1 MNDQTETAAGTPPD
15 KDARTWGMLCHL
27 MALSGYI
34 IPLGNLLGPIIIWAI
49 KKDDAPFINDQGKE
63 AINFQITVTI
73 MAVIAIILSLIAIG
87 FLLLAALMLYN
98 VVMVVVAAIKS
109 YDGESYRY
117 PFTIRLLK

>member
-1 MNDQTETAAGTPPD
+1 MNDQTETTAGTRPD

-27 MALSGYI
+27 MALSGCI

-87 FLLLAALMLYN
+87 FLLLVALMLYS

>member
-1 MNDQTETAAGTPPD
+1 MNDQTETTAGNPPD

-27 MALSGYI
+27 MALSGCI

-87 FLLLAALMLYN
+87 FLLLVALMLYS